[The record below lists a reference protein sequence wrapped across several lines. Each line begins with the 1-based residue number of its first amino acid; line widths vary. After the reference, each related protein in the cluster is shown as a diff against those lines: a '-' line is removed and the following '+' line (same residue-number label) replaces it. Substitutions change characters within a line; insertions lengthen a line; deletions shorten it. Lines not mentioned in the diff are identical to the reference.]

1 MRRKYGKVNAKLK
14 IMIMMQAATL
24 KGFVIIKLVLIC
36 KFLRENYAI
45 NFTMTKKKKFKL
57 ILKSTL
63 CMINITIMHHI
74 GIVLDLFSTLVYF
87 DI

>member
-14 IMIMMQAATL
+14 IMIIMQATL
-24 KGFVIIKLVLIC
+24 KAFVIIKLVLIC

-63 CMINITIMHHI
+63 CMININIMHHI
-74 GIVLDLFSTLVYF
+74 GIVLNLFSTLVYF